1 VTEYN
6 SAFFDEQQERS
17 AQSAREIVPTVMR
30 LIRPKSVVDVGCGVG
45 AWLKVFKELGVK
57 DVVGLDGN
65 WALRYWQL
73 ESHEFIDQDVA
84 ASISLSR
91 RFDLVVCLEVG
102 EHVPADSAPI
112 LVESLCKLGP
122 VVLFSA
128 AVPLQGGVH
137 HVNEQW
143 PDYWAALFEARGY
156 TTVDGIRATFWN
168 NPKIDW
174 WYVQNSLLFVDSS
187 RLKEYPELA
196 SQPSIAE
203 LCVVHPRHYLEKARR
218 ANIGLA
224 EVLKMFAPLARDA
237 FARRARAFSA
247 AIGNAFVKRTPET
260 TSASSA
266 KHE

>member
-1 VTEYN
+1 VSEYN
-6 SAFFDEQQERS
+6 NEFFAEQQARS
-17 AQSAREIVPTVMR
+17 AQSAKEIVPTVMK
-30 LIRPKSVVDVGCGVG
+30 LIQPQSVVDVGCGVG
-45 AWLKVFKELGVK
+45 AWLSVFKALGVK
-57 DVVGLDGN
+57 DVIGLDGS
-65 WALRYWQL
+65 WARSHWQL
-73 ESHEFIDQDVA
+73 SADEFIDQDVGA
-84 ASISLSR
+84 PISLPR

-112 LVESLCKLGP
+112 LVDSLCKLGP

-156 TTVDGIRATFWN
+156 VTVDGLRARFWN

-187 RLKEYPELA
+187 CVRNYPELA
-196 SQPSIAE
+196 SQPSMQE
-203 LCVVHPRHYLEKARR
+203 LRVVHLRHYLEKARR

-224 EVLKMFAPLARDA
+224 EILKMFAPLARDA
-237 FARRARAFSA
+237 FARRARAFGSTV
-247 AIGNAFVKRTPET
+247 GNVFVKRP
-260 TSASSA
+260 
-266 KHE
+266 H